1 MQFKG
6 INDGILVKFHSK
18 DWEIQHQE
26 LINEIVSRD
35 EFFHGAKII
44 LDFGSLTLRS
54 ADLGKL
60 REELSSLGLILTA
73 IISLSQA
80 TRESAMLLGMDQAM
94 SLSSL
99 RLSDLKSKYPASEIA
114 ATYYEKDIK
123 KGEIVESNRHVIV
136 FGDIHA
142 GAELIS
148 AGNVIVWG
156 KILGA
161 VHAGNKGDERAIICA
176 LHLMPTYIQIAQIF
190 STPTRRKSGHKPEMA
205 IIQDGKIIVAEW
217 KKLRISEMHNDT

>member
-26 LINEIVSRD
+26 FINEIVSRD

-44 LDFGSLTLRS
+44 LDFGSLSLRS

-60 REELSSLGLILTA
+60 REEISSLGLSLTA
-73 IISLSQA
+73 IISLSQT
-80 TRESAMLLGMDQAM
+80 TRESAMLLGMDQGM

-99 RLSDLKSKYPASEIA
+99 KSSDLKSKYSASGIA
-114 ATYYEKDIK
+114 ATYFEKDIK
-123 KGEIVESNRHVIV
+123 NGEIVESNHHVIIL
-136 FGDIHA
+136 GDIHA

-148 AGNVIVWG
+148 AGNIIVWG

-161 VHAGNKGDERAIICA
+161 VHAGFNGDESAIICA
-176 LHLMPTYIQIAQIF
+176 LNLMPTYIQIAHIF
-190 STPTRRKSGHKPEMA
+190 STPTRRKSGHKPEVA
-205 IIQDGKIIVAEW
+205 IIQDGKIIVTEW
-217 KKLRISEMHNDT
+217 KNSRISNDT

>member
-26 LINEIVSRD
+26 LIHEVESRD

-44 LDFGSLTLRS
+44 LDFGSLTLKS

-60 REELSSLGLILTA
+60 REELSNLGLSINA
-73 IISLSQA
+73 IVSLSQT
-80 TRESAMLLGMDQAM
+80 TRESAMLLGMDQGM
-94 SLSSL
+94 NLSSL
-99 RLSDLKSKYPASEIA
+99 KSSDLKGKYPASGIA
-114 ATYYEKDIK
+114 AAYFEKDIK
-123 KGEIVESNRHVIV
+123 NGEIVESNHHVIV
-136 FGDIHA
+136 LGDIHA

-148 AGNVIVWG
+148 AGNIIVWG

-161 VHAGNKGDERAIICA
+161 VHAGYKGDESAIICA
-176 LHLMPTYIQIAQIF
+176 LHLMPTYIQIAHIF
-190 STPTRRKSGHKPEMA
+190 STPTRRKSGHKPEVA
-205 IIQDGKIIVAEW
+205 IIQDGKIIVTEW
-217 KKLRISEMHNDT
+217 KNSRISNDT